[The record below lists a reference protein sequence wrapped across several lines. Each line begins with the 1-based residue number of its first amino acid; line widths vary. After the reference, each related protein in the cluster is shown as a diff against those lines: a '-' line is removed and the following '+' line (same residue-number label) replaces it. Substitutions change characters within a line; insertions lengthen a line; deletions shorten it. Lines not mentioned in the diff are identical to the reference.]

1 MTAIN
6 FYQLQRSSL
15 EEALEKLLQKVLG
28 GQARAVVLAGSE
40 ERVEV
45 LNAALWTLS
54 PSSFL
59 PHGSRRDGHA
69 ASQPVWLTTEDEN
82 PNGASVLVLTD
93 GMVSKRVQDYER
105 CLELFDGDDAAAVTA
120 ARDRW
125 RGYKAEGHTLSY
137 WQQNPNGGWEKKEG
151 QDT

>member
-6 FYQLQRSSL
+6 FYQLQRSTL
-15 EEALEKLLQKVLG
+15 EEALGKLLKKVLG

-40 ERVEV
+40 ERVEA

-59 PHGSRRDGHA
+59 PHGSHRDGHGDL
-69 ASQPVWLTTEDEN
+69 QPVWLTTADEN

-125 RGYKAEGHTLSY
+125 RVYKAEGHTLSY
-137 WQQNPNGGWEKKEG
+137 WQQKPNGGWEKKEG